1 MVRRSLEKGRFYEN
15 CFIRLDDWNRKI
27 KDFVTSLYRSIT
39 ILSSPVLI
47 WVITSTSSSKG
58 GVFLRCNS
66 KSLHNVCKH
75 FLKSHMKFW
84 AAGNSKLLFREVT
97 KSFIFLIQSSS
108 HMKPFSWNLKS
119 HMKFWAQSGQNFQWK
134 KKFSVK
140 SKGPLKKPI
149 RIHKI
154 LCPHCVAYIAQSW
167 TG

>member
-1 MVRRSLEKGRFYEN
+1 MIWCLLYLVLKYPRISGQLIEWMVRRSLEKGRFYEN

-66 KSLHNVCKH
+66 KSLHNVYKY
-75 FLKSHMKFW
+75 F
-84 AAGNSKLLFREVT
+84 
-97 KSFIFLIQSSS
+97 
-108 HMKPFSWNLKS
+108 LKS
-119 HMKFWAQSGQNFQWK
+119 HMKFWAQSAQNFQWK